1 MFEFFME
8 QYGVEIFSL
17 LVKSL
22 FACLGMVLFA
32 ICKKYLNDDTK
43 QAIAKSAMM
52 FVEQTFKTLHGR
64 EKLEKALETA
74 AALLK
79 KKGIKFD
86 ADEMMVLIEAAVA
99 EFNAQFKKPLTDAA
113 TADATRRI
121 DQNTAANEPSDTAY
135 NKGVNAGTM

>member
-8 QYGVEIFSL
+8 QYGVEIFAL
-17 LVKSL
+17 LVKGL
-22 FACLGMVLFA
+22 FACLGIVAYLIA
-32 ICKKYLNDDTK
+32 KKFLNDDTK
-43 QAIAKSAMM
+43 RAIAKSAML

-79 KKGIKFD
+79 KKKINFD

-121 DQNTAANEPSDTAY
+121 DQNTAGNELSDTAY
-135 NKGVNAGTM
+135 NNGVNCGTM